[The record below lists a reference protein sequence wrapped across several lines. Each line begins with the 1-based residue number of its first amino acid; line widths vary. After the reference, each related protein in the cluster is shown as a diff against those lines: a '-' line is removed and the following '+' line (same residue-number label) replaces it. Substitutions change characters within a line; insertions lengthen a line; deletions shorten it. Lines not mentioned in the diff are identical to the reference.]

1 MSLSFPAPP
10 VPAHMAH
17 AHELVRRL
25 GEPLL
30 GGNHAEL
37 LADASA
43 ARAALVETL
52 LGARDHINLD
62 AALLDMGAP
71 QDGLLHRLV
80 ALCRQGVRVQVLAST
95 PRQEAELG
103 PLRRAGATVRTLERP
118 GGLSGWVAQRFQS
131 MQRQLAV
138 VDGRTAWCGPG
149 SPSTGAGA
157 QGPHLRVRVRGP
169 IVQRV
174 QRLFLDSWKT
184 AEPRLP
190 APPPQHFPPIALAGR
205 QRMGIATRAGSAQ
218 PAPAASCPLIGA
230 VETARFSVFIA
241 LARRAPSRRLV
252 QAIAGAAGRG
262 VNVSVLLQHGGAPH
276 AWPWRACCTELMR
289 AGAWLYQAD
298 GSQPLPAHSTVDG
311 VWSSVAIDGGSG
323 WHSGDV
329 IAAAQLLVLDA
340 AFASE
345 LDDVCQAALAHALL
359 LDAKS
364 LAGPTPFQRWW
375 GPVGPVRTPVADPA
389 LTSVG
394 RAVEGP
400 GLSP

>member
-10 VPAHMAH
+10 VPAHVAH

-37 LADASA
+37 LADARA

-62 AALLDMGAP
+62 ATLLDVGEP

-80 ALCRQGVRVQVLAST
+80 ALCRQGVRVQVLAT
-95 PRQEAELG
+95 NPRQEAELG
-103 PLRRAGATVRTLERP
+103 PLRRAGATVRTLERS
-118 GGLSGWVAQRFQS
+118 GGLSGWVEQRFQS

-138 VDGRTAWCGPG
+138 VDGRSAWCGPG
-149 SPSTGAGA
+149 SPSTSAGA
-157 QGPHLRVRVRGP
+157 QSPHLRVRGP

-205 QRMGIATRAGSAQ
+205 QRMGIATRVRSAQ
-218 PAPAASCPLIGA
+218 PAPASGCPLIGA
-230 VETARFSVFIA
+230 VETARLSVFIA

-252 QAIAGAAGRG
+252 RAIAGAAGRG

-276 AWPWRACCTELMR
+276 AWPWRACCAELMR

-329 IAAAQLLVLDA
+329 IDAAQLLVLDA

-345 LDDVCQAALAHALL
+345 LDDVCQSALAHALL
-359 LDAKS
+359 LDAKT
-364 LAGPTPFQRWW
+364 LAGPVAFQRWW
-375 GPVGPVRTPVADPA
+375 GPADPARPPVADHA

-394 RAVEGP
+394 HPVEGP